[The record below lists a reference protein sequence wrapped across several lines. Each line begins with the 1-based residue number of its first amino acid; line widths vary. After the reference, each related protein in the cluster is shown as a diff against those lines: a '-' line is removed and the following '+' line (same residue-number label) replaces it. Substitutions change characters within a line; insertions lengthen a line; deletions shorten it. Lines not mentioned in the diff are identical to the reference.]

1 MKSNLKEYNDD
12 QLECIDN
19 RMYIKSSK
27 KLLTGIHVEYHKNG
41 NVKCKMG
48 FKDGDIH
55 DILTGLKRLIFL

>member
-27 KLLTGIHVEYHKNG
+27 KLLTGIHVEYYKNG
-41 NVKCKMG
+41 NVKRRIEYKEFWKCRHQS
-48 FKDGDIH
+48 DENY
-55 DILTGLKRLIFL
+55 R